1 MKNPMQQMLKQA
13 QAMQQ
18 KMMEAQTQLEQ
29 TVVEGASGGGMVKV
43 RLNGKN
49 EMRSIVIDKTLL
61 NPDEK
66 EMLEDLIIAAYND
79 ARTKIDDETAK
90 KMGAVTGGMQLPAG
104 LKLPF

>member
-29 TVVEGASGGGMVKV
+29 TVVEGASGGGMVKIS
-43 RLNGKN
+43 LNGKH
-49 EMRSIVIDKTLL
+49 EMKRITLDPTLL
-61 NPDEK
+61 NVEEK
-66 EMLEDLIIAAYND
+66 DMLEDLIIAAYND
-79 ARTKIDDETAK
+79 ARTKIEDETAK